1 MVVVEANAIRRND
14 EVAVSTFKLWLPVN
28 SYLRNSLTPPPSRT
42 PEDMQQLTKWIEEY
56 KRLNDNQLQVKG
68 KGRVAT
74 LNKRETRTEDFPRKQ
89 KQDPRF

>member
-1 MVVVEANAIRRND
+1 MAPRKFLFE
-14 EVAVSTFKLWLPVN
+14 E
-28 SYLRNSLTPPPSRT
+28 SLTQPPPPSRT
-42 PEDMQQLTKWIEEY
+42 PEDMQQLTEWIEEY

-74 LNKRETRTEDFPRKQ
+74 LNKRETRTEDFPRRQ